1 MSRGAGRA
9 EWREG
14 APHRRDGSEKRHV
27 RQPRRRVGV
36 DLEQE
41 ERADTR
47 DQPGEGRHRVDEPV
61 GEQSS
66 EVVERNHCGLRELRP
81 ERERRVRN
89 FDTRVPLDNAAH
101 RDGRGLEVAAE
112 AVQDG

>member
-1 MSRGAGRA
+1 MPGERSGARGHRTAATAAKNGMSGSRAVGLALISSRKNGR
-9 EWREG
+9 
-14 APHRRDGSEKRHV
+14 
-27 RQPRRRVGV
+27 
-36 DLEQE
+36 
-41 ERADTR
+41 DTR

-66 EVVERNHCGLRELRP
+66 EVVESNHCGLRELRP

-89 FDTRVPLDNAAH
+89 LDTRVPLDNDAH
-101 RDGRGLEVAAE
+101 RDGRGLVVAAE